1 MTFPYSN
8 HLKPRYEDDLLD
20 DAFVLRE
27 NKKHYAR
34 QYRGDLERLPR
45 FITKHVVETD
55 LRGELSEIEVYCNS
69 RDERTAVICRTGDWI
84 VVDPSGNAFVLTNDE
99 FTERFISVEDL
110 KY

>member
-34 QYRGDLERLPR
+34 QYRGDLERLPH
-45 FITKHVVETD
+45 FIAKHVVETD
-55 LRGELSEIEVYCNS
+55 LRGELSEIEVYYKGS
-69 RDERTAVICRTGDWI
+69 ETAVVTCRTGDWI
-84 VVDPSGNAFVLTNDE
+84 VVDPNDHAFVLTNKE
-99 FTERFISVEDL
+99 FNDRFISVEDL

>member
-1 MTFPYSN
+1 MSFPFSDRIA
-8 HLKPRYEDDLLD
+8 PRLEDDLLD

-34 QYRGDLERLPR
+34 QYKGSLERLPR
-45 FITKHVVETD
+45 FITKHLVETD
-55 LRGELSEIEVYCNS
+55 VRGNLRQVEVYCNS

-84 VVDPSGNAFVLTNDE
+84 VVDPNDNAFVLTNEE
-99 FTERFISVEDL
+99 FIERFISVEDL